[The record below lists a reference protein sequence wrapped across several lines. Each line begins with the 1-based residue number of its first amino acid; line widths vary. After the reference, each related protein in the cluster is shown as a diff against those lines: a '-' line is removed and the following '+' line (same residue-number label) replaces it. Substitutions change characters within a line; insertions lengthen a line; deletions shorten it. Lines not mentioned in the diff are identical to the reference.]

1 MSAHR
6 VSVALALCLAM
17 TVGTKDAR
25 TQFSP
30 RARSAGMAG
39 AGLLFA
45 TGLDTVEWN
54 PANLAW
60 STGWDVSLFEFGAAG
75 LLTGTTIDDLI
86 EIASAGGDGD
96 AAVVNRLP
104 DDGFT
109 LSTTVEGFASAR
121 AASVADL
128 PEVGSSIPSVG
139 LAIGPVALRVR
150 SRLMAEA
157 SMSRELADL
166 TVNGYNPER
175 IQEYAVRNTN
185 FRAASFT
192 EITLGYGITIGESL
206 ALGLGVRSVRGH
218 SLSQGRFFEPVIDL
232 NEETLAVTGAVVEA
246 LGGSGYGLDLG
257 MALDLGAGVRV
268 SLVGTNV
275 MQRMTWDEELVAHQA
290 VFSDDES
297 FVGLGGNV
305 VFGSFYWQVRSGSG
319 KETTGWG
326 GLEGVDPFSSSGGAV
341 YRDGSLGTVSSHPL
355 TEGLT
360 SLTSDGLWGGVAA
373 LGGTTVVASW
383 NDRTPLVGYRKL
395 SVGQRMVDVSIFP
408 AHSTTCC
415 VSGDTGT
422 LWKNAVRW
430 AGAAGGPARAGVVA
444 GGN

>member
-1 MSAHR
+1 MNAHR

-25 TQFSP
+25 AQFSP

-75 LLTGTTIDDLI
+75 LLTGATIDDLI

-166 TVNGYNPER
+166 TVNGTTLR
-175 IQEYAVRNTN
+175 GFKNTR
-185 FRAASFT
+185 FGTPTSGLHRSPRSRWATVSRSARALRWA
-192 EITLGYGITIGESL
+192 
-206 ALGLGVRSVRGH
+206 
-218 SLSQGRFFEPVIDL
+218 
-232 NEETLAVTGAVVEA
+232 
-246 LGGSGYGLDLG
+246 
-257 MALDLGAGVRV
+257 
-268 SLVGTNV
+268 
-275 MQRMTWDEELVAHQA
+275 
-290 VFSDDES
+290 
-297 FVGLGGNV
+297 
-305 VFGSFYWQVRSGSG
+305 SGSVQY
-319 KETTGWG
+319 G
-326 GLEGVDPFSSSGGAV
+326 GTACPRGDSSNRSSTWTKRRWPSRVRWSRPSVGRAMAWTSAWPSTWV
-341 YRDGSLGTVSSHPL
+341 REYGSLWSAPMSC
-355 TEGLT
+355 
-360 SLTSDGLWGGVAA
+360 SA
-373 LGGTTVVASW
+373 
-383 NDRTPLVGYRKL
+383 
-395 SVGQRMVDVSIFP
+395 
-408 AHSTTCC
+408 
-415 VSGDTGT
+415 
-422 LWKNAVRW
+422 
-430 AGAAGGPARAGVVA
+430 
-444 GGN
+444 